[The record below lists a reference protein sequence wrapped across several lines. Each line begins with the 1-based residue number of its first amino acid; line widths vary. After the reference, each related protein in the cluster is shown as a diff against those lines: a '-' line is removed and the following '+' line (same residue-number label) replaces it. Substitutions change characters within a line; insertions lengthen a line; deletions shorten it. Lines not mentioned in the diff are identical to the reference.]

1 MLKIWMNFAFDSA
14 LLCAEAQEVMGLR
27 LMRIAGGGIHAEREA
42 RLMVAEKSIA
52 FADAALSLASGASI
66 DRVMHRYRKLVR
78 ANKQRLSMSERSV
91 IHDHG

>member
-1 MLKIWMNFAFDSA
+1 MWVNFAFDSA

-27 LMRIAGGGIHAEREA
+27 LMKIAGGGIHAEREA

-66 DRVMHRYRKLVR
+66 DLVMHRYRKLVR
-78 ANKQRLSMSERSV
+78 ANKHRLSRVSAA
-91 IHDHG
+91 